1 ATVSARLWARSDH
14 ESRRVRVAAKAAKPV
29 NNRQKSAPAERLPNA
44 DMQRARYQETAKLKN
59 QLHAQTR
66 TEFEEHTVTAS
77 VGKSWSEVEREE
89 KARLVELVKLNR
101 SKR

>member
-1 ATVSARLWARSDH
+1 
-14 ESRRVRVAAKAAKPV
+14 
-29 NNRQKSAPAERLPNA
+29 A